1 MEQAPLISIIM
12 PVYNAGV
19 LLHTA
24 VESVLRQSFA
34 DFELLLVDDGSTDGS
49 AALAHELAKKDG
61 RIRVLEQPNAG
72 ICAAR
77 NLGLQHCRGQWF
89 TFCDDDDTMLPHALE
104 TLLVLAKS
112 TGADVVR
119 GGYRLLRANAA
130 GTAVELPHPP
140 GQAIIIHKP
149 AGQGYLQFLQQ
160 SGPQFVW
167 NAMYCTNRL
176 GHLRF
181 DETCRK
187 GLEDF
192 AFNAAVFQQAD
203 SAAYTPQIVYEHL
216 ERQGSTS
223 ACGNP
228 AAVQVRLQYLP
239 RWVQAEYSA
248 ARAWCPPQQLP
259 KVWSARQAEFVTF
272 VMHQLRDGRLPPK
285 AKAAA
290 WHSLQQALAACPHS
304 RLDFWYALRHN
315 KKQGAA
321 LFLFRTH
328 LQGLYACLPAKPGG
342 ETATM
347 KTILVTGAAGYI
359 GRHVV
364 KKALDMGYRV
374 IASDFAFKGVDERA
388 EFCDV
393 PIFSGDKN
401 IYAALGKPDVCIHMA
416 WRDGFRHNAPSHMK
430 DLSSHVT
437 FLNNM
442 AAGGLS
448 DLTVMGTMHEVGY
461 WEGAIE
467 DDTPCNPLSQ
477 YGIAKNALRQSMML
491 SLQGSSCNLHWL
503 RAYYIT
509 GDEAHG
515 SSIFAKIAQAELD
528 GKTTFPF
535 TSGQNKYDFIDLDE
549 LATMIVAASVQ
560 NKVNGIINVC
570 TGQPRTLADRVEQ
583 FLRDKNYK
591 IKLDYGVFPDRPYD
605 SPGVWGD
612 PTKINAI
619 LKDAG
624 LA

>member
-1 MEQAPLISIIM
+1 M
-12 PVYNAGV
+12 
-19 LLHTA
+19 
-24 VESVLRQSFA
+24 
-34 DFELLLVDDGSTDGS
+34 
-49 AALAHELAKKDG
+49 
-61 RIRVLEQPNAG
+61 LEQPNAG

-239 RWVQAEYSA
+239 RWVQAEYTA

-290 WHSLQQALAACPHS
+290 WRSLQQALAACPHS

-315 KKQGAA
+315 KNRVPHCFCSVPTCRGCMPVCQTG
-321 LFLFRTH
+321 RRNCYNENH
-328 LQGLYACLPAKPGG
+328 PCYRRSRLYRPPCC
-342 ETATM
+342 
-347 KTILVTGAAGYI
+347 
-359 GRHVV
+359 

>member
-77 NLGLQHCRGQWF
+77 NLGLQYCRGQWF

-112 TGADVVR
+112 TGVDVVR

-216 ERQGSTS
+216 ERQDSTS

-239 RWVQAEYSA
+239 RWVQAEYTA

-259 KVWSARQAEFVTF
+259 RCGAPARQSLSPLSCISCGMAAC
-272 VMHQLRDGRLPPK
+272 RPKPKRLPG
-285 AKAAA
+285 
-290 WHSLQQALAACPHS
+290 AACS
-304 RLDFWYALRHN
+304 RRWQPAPTAGLTFGMHCGTT

-321 LFLFRTH
+321 LFFVPYPPA
-328 LQGLYACLPAKPGG
+328 GAVCLPAKPGG

-393 PIFSGDKN
+393 PIFSGDKK
-401 IYAALGKPDVCIHMA
+401 YLCG
-416 WRDGFRHNAPSHMK
+416 
-430 DLSSHVT
+430 
-437 FLNNM
+437 
-442 AAGGLS
+442 
-448 DLTVMGTMHEVGY
+448 VG
-461 WEGAIE
+461 
-467 DDTPCNPLSQ
+467 
-477 YGIAKNALRQSMML
+477 
-491 SLQGSSCNLHWL
+491 
-503 RAYYIT
+503 
-509 GDEAHG
+509 
-515 SSIFAKIAQAELD
+515 QA
-528 GKTTFPF
+528 
-535 TSGQNKYDFIDLDE
+535 
-549 LATMIVAASVQ
+549 
-560 NKVNGIINVC
+560 
-570 TGQPRTLADRVEQ
+570 
-583 FLRDKNYK
+583 
-591 IKLDYGVFPDRPYD
+591 
-605 SPGVWGD
+605 
-612 PTKINAI
+612 
-619 LKDAG
+619 
-624 LA
+624 

>member
-24 VESVLRQSFA
+24 VESVLCQSFA

-104 TLLVLAKS
+104 ILLVLAKS

-239 RWVQAEYSA
+239 RWVQAEYTA

-290 WHSLQQALAACPHS
+290 WRSLQQALAACPHS

-315 KKQGAA
+315 KKTGCRTVFVPYPPAGAV
-321 LFLFRTH
+321 
-328 LQGLYACLPAKPGG
+328 CLPAKPGG

-416 WRDGFRHNAPSHMK
+416 WRDGFRHNASSHMK

>member
-239 RWVQAEYSA
+239 RWVQAEYTA

-290 WHSLQQALAACPHS
+290 WRSLQQVDL
-304 RLDFWYALRHN
+304 LGDALRE
-315 KKQGAA
+315 QLGDA
-321 LFLFRTH
+321 
-328 LQGLYACLPAKPGG
+328 
-342 ETATM
+342 
-347 KTILVTGAAGYI
+347 V
-359 GRHVV
+359 
-364 KKALDMGYRV
+364 
-374 IASDFAFKGVDERA
+374 
-388 EFCDV
+388 EFV
-393 PIFSGDKN
+393 QP
-401 IYAALGKPDVCIHMA
+401 
-416 WRDGFRHNAPSHMK
+416 
-430 DLSSHVT
+430 
-437 FLNNM
+437 
-442 AAGGLS
+442 AGGLFMWVR
-448 DLTVMGTMHEVGY
+448 LTGARGQLADA
-461 WEGAIE
+461 GALAKKAIE
-467 DDTPCNPLSQ
+467 EGVAFVPGAPFYAQNPDNATFRLSFATADEDKIRE
-477 YGIAKNALRQSMML
+477 GIARLAKALK
-491 SLQGSSCNLHWL
+491 
-503 RAYYIT
+503 A
-509 GDEAHG
+509 
-515 SSIFAKIAQAELD
+515 
-528 GKTTFPF
+528 
-535 TSGQNKYDFIDLDE
+535 
-549 LATMIVAASVQ
+549 
-560 NKVNGIINVC
+560 
-570 TGQPRTLADRVEQ
+570 
-583 FLRDKNYK
+583 
-591 IKLDYGVFPDRPYD
+591 
-605 SPGVWGD
+605 
-612 PTKINAI
+612 
-619 LKDAG
+619 
-624 LA
+624 

>member
-203 SAAYTPQIVYEHL
+203 SVAYTPQIVYEHL

-223 ACGNP
+223 ACGDP
-228 AAVQVRLQYLP
+228 AAVQARLQYLP
-239 RWVQAEYSA
+239 QWVQAEYAA

-285 AKAAA
+285 AKSAA
-290 WHSLQQALAACPHS
+290 WRSLQRALAACPHS

-321 LFLFRTH
+321 LFLFRIPPA
-328 LQGLYACLPAKPGG
+328 GAVCLPAKPGG
-342 ETATM
+342 ETVTM

-442 AAGGLS
+442 VAGGLL

-612 PTKINAI
+612 PAKINAI

>member
-1 MEQAPLISIIM
+1 M
-12 PVYNAGV
+12 
-19 LLHTA
+19 
-24 VESVLRQSFA
+24 
-34 DFELLLVDDGSTDGS
+34 
-49 AALAHELAKKDG
+49 
-61 RIRVLEQPNAG
+61 
-72 ICAAR
+72 
-77 NLGLQHCRGQWF
+77 
-89 TFCDDDDTMLPHALE
+89 
-104 TLLVLAKS
+104 
-112 TGADVVR
+112 
-119 GGYRLLRANAA
+119 
-130 GTAVELPHPP
+130 ELPHPP

-192 AFNAAVFQQAD
+192 TFNAAVFQQAD

-239 RWVQAEYSA
+239 RWVQAEYTA

-290 WHSLQQALAACPHS
+290 WRSLQQALAACPHS

-315 KKQGAA
+315 KNRVPHCFCSVPTCRGCMPACQTG
-321 LFLFRTH
+321 RRNCYNENH
-328 LQGLYACLPAKPGG
+328 PCYRRSRLYRPPCC
-342 ETATM
+342 
-347 KTILVTGAAGYI
+347 
-359 GRHVV
+359 

>member
-1 MEQAPLISIIM
+1 M
-12 PVYNAGV
+12 
-19 LLHTA
+19 
-24 VESVLRQSFA
+24 
-34 DFELLLVDDGSTDGS
+34 
-49 AALAHELAKKDG
+49 
-61 RIRVLEQPNAG
+61 
-72 ICAAR
+72 
-77 NLGLQHCRGQWF
+77 
-89 TFCDDDDTMLPHALE
+89 
-104 TLLVLAKS
+104 
-112 TGADVVR
+112 
-119 GGYRLLRANAA
+119 
-130 GTAVELPHPP
+130 ELPHPP

-192 AFNAAVFQQAD
+192 TFNAAVFQQAD

-239 RWVQAEYSA
+239 RWVQAEYTA

-290 WHSLQQALAACPHS
+290 WRSLQQALAACPHS

-315 KKQGAA
+315 KNRVPHCFCSVPPAGAV
-321 LFLFRTH
+321 
-328 LQGLYACLPAKPGG
+328 CLPAKPGG

-430 DLSSHVT
+430 DLSS
-437 FLNNM
+437 
-442 AAGGLS
+442 
-448 DLTVMGTMHEVGY
+448 
-461 WEGAIE
+461 
-467 DDTPCNPLSQ
+467 
-477 YGIAKNALRQSMML
+477 ML
-491 SLQGSSCNLHWL
+491 PS
-503 RAYYIT
+503 
-509 GDEAHG
+509 
-515 SSIFAKIAQAELD
+515 
-528 GKTTFPF
+528 
-535 TSGQNKYDFIDLDE
+535 
-549 LATMIVAASVQ
+549 
-560 NKVNGIINVC
+560 
-570 TGQPRTLADRVEQ
+570 
-583 FLRDKNYK
+583 
-591 IKLDYGVFPDRPYD
+591 
-605 SPGVWGD
+605 
-612 PTKINAI
+612 
-619 LKDAG
+619 
-624 LA
+624 

>member
-216 ERQGSTS
+216 ERQGSS
-223 ACGNP
+223 AGTAAIPAPVGAGGIYRSPRLVPP
-228 AAVQVRLQYLP
+228 AAAAKGVERPPGRVCHLCH
-239 RWVQAEYSA
+239 ASA
-248 ARAWCPPQQLP
+248 AGWPLAAQSQSGCLAQPAAGAGSLPPQQ
-259 KVWSARQAEFVTF
+259 A
-272 VMHQLRDGRLPPK
+272 
-285 AKAAA
+285 
-290 WHSLQQALAACPHS
+290 
-304 RLDFWYALRHN
+304 
-315 KKQGAA
+315 
-321 LFLFRTH
+321 
-328 LQGLYACLPAKPGG
+328 
-342 ETATM
+342 
-347 KTILVTGAAGYI
+347 
-359 GRHVV
+359 
-364 KKALDMGYRV
+364 
-374 IASDFAFKGVDERA
+374 
-388 EFCDV
+388 
-393 PIFSGDKN
+393 
-401 IYAALGKPDVCIHMA
+401 
-416 WRDGFRHNAPSHMK
+416 
-430 DLSSHVT
+430 
-437 FLNNM
+437 
-442 AAGGLS
+442 
-448 DLTVMGTMHEVGY
+448 
-461 WEGAIE
+461 
-467 DDTPCNPLSQ
+467 
-477 YGIAKNALRQSMML
+477 
-491 SLQGSSCNLHWL
+491 
-503 RAYYIT
+503 
-509 GDEAHG
+509 
-515 SSIFAKIAQAELD
+515 
-528 GKTTFPF
+528 
-535 TSGQNKYDFIDLDE
+535 
-549 LATMIVAASVQ
+549 
-560 NKVNGIINVC
+560 
-570 TGQPRTLADRVEQ
+570 
-583 FLRDKNYK
+583 
-591 IKLDYGVFPDRPYD
+591 
-605 SPGVWGD
+605 
-612 PTKINAI
+612 
-619 LKDAG
+619 
-624 LA
+624 

>member
-1 MEQAPLISIIM
+1 MISIIM

-239 RWVQAEYSA
+239 RWVQAEYTA

-272 VMHQLRDGRLPPK
+272 VMHRCGMAACRPKPKRLPG
-285 AKAAA
+285 
-290 WHSLQQALAACPHS
+290 AACSRRWQPAPTAGLTFGMHCGTIKNRVPHCFCSVPTCRGCMPACQTGRRNCYNENHPCYRRS
-304 RLDFWYALRHN
+304 RLYRPPCCKKSTGYGLPRHCI
-315 KKQGAA
+315 
-321 LFLFRTH
+321 
-328 LQGLYACLPAKPGG
+328 GLCL
-342 ETATM
+342 
-347 KTILVTGAAGYI
+347 
-359 GRHVV
+359 
-364 KKALDMGYRV
+364 
-374 IASDFAFKGVDERA
+374 
-388 EFCDV
+388 
-393 PIFSGDKN
+393 
-401 IYAALGKPDVCIHMA
+401 
-416 WRDGFRHNAPSHMK
+416 
-430 DLSSHVT
+430 
-437 FLNNM
+437 
-442 AAGGLS
+442 
-448 DLTVMGTMHEVGY
+448 
-461 WEGAIE
+461 
-467 DDTPCNPLSQ
+467 
-477 YGIAKNALRQSMML
+477 
-491 SLQGSSCNLHWL
+491 
-503 RAYYIT
+503 
-509 GDEAHG
+509 
-515 SSIFAKIAQAELD
+515 
-528 GKTTFPF
+528 
-535 TSGQNKYDFIDLDE
+535 
-549 LATMIVAASVQ
+549 
-560 NKVNGIINVC
+560 
-570 TGQPRTLADRVEQ
+570 
-583 FLRDKNYK
+583 
-591 IKLDYGVFPDRPYD
+591 
-605 SPGVWGD
+605 
-612 PTKINAI
+612 
-619 LKDAG
+619 
-624 LA
+624 

>member
-239 RWVQAEYSA
+239 RWVQAEYTA
-248 ARAWCPPQQLP
+248 ARAWCPLQQLP
-259 KVWSARQAEFVTF
+259 KVWSARQA
-272 VMHQLRDGRLPPK
+272 

-290 WHSLQQALAACPHS
+290 WRSLQQALAACPHS

-328 LQGLYACLPAKPGG
+328 LQGLYACLPNREEK
-342 ETATM
+342 
-347 KTILVTGAAGYI
+347 L
-359 GRHVV
+359 
-364 KKALDMGYRV
+364 
-374 IASDFAFKGVDERA
+374 
-388 EFCDV
+388 
-393 PIFSGDKN
+393 
-401 IYAALGKPDVCIHMA
+401 
-416 WRDGFRHNAPSHMK
+416 
-430 DLSSHVT
+430 
-437 FLNNM
+437 
-442 AAGGLS
+442 
-448 DLTVMGTMHEVGY
+448 
-461 WEGAIE
+461 
-467 DDTPCNPLSQ
+467 
-477 YGIAKNALRQSMML
+477 
-491 SLQGSSCNLHWL
+491 LQ
-503 RAYYIT
+503 
-509 GDEAHG
+509 
-515 SSIFAKIAQAELD
+515 
-528 GKTTFPF
+528 
-535 TSGQNKYDFIDLDE
+535 
-549 LATMIVAASVQ
+549 
-560 NKVNGIINVC
+560 
-570 TGQPRTLADRVEQ
+570 
-583 FLRDKNYK
+583 
-591 IKLDYGVFPDRPYD
+591 
-605 SPGVWGD
+605 
-612 PTKINAI
+612 
-619 LKDAG
+619 
-624 LA
+624 

>member
-24 VESVLRQSFA
+24 VESVLCQSFA

-167 NAMYCTNRL
+167 NAMYRTNWL

-239 RWVQAEYSA
+239 RWVQAEYTA
-248 ARAWCPPQQLP
+248 ARAWCPPQQLS

-290 WHSLQQALAACPHS
+290 WRSLQQALAACPHS

-328 LQGLYACLPAKPGG
+328 LQGLYACLPNREEK
-342 ETATM
+342 
-347 KTILVTGAAGYI
+347 L
-359 GRHVV
+359 
-364 KKALDMGYRV
+364 
-374 IASDFAFKGVDERA
+374 
-388 EFCDV
+388 
-393 PIFSGDKN
+393 
-401 IYAALGKPDVCIHMA
+401 
-416 WRDGFRHNAPSHMK
+416 
-430 DLSSHVT
+430 
-437 FLNNM
+437 
-442 AAGGLS
+442 
-448 DLTVMGTMHEVGY
+448 
-461 WEGAIE
+461 
-467 DDTPCNPLSQ
+467 
-477 YGIAKNALRQSMML
+477 
-491 SLQGSSCNLHWL
+491 LQ
-503 RAYYIT
+503 
-509 GDEAHG
+509 
-515 SSIFAKIAQAELD
+515 
-528 GKTTFPF
+528 
-535 TSGQNKYDFIDLDE
+535 
-549 LATMIVAASVQ
+549 
-560 NKVNGIINVC
+560 
-570 TGQPRTLADRVEQ
+570 
-583 FLRDKNYK
+583 
-591 IKLDYGVFPDRPYD
+591 
-605 SPGVWGD
+605 
-612 PTKINAI
+612 
-619 LKDAG
+619 
-624 LA
+624 